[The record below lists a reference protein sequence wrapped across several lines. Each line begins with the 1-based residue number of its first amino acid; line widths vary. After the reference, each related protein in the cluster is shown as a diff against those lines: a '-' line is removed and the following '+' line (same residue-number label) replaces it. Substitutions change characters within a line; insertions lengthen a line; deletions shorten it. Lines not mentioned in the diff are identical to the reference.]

1 MISFVIRVGYE
12 EGNYRRKKDTW
23 PANAGGVFFSA
34 MLPSMKI
41 KMQLLK

>member
-12 EGNYRRKKDTW
+12 GSNYRRKKVTW

-34 MLPSMKI
+34 MSPLMKI
-41 KMQLLK
+41 KIRILK